1 MVEKSVKPLI
11 FTATLS
17 FVLLVSAQIFSFFGT
32 GTLGFVVAAIVV
44 TTLALFFYSP
54 GRRKSRPPNNPRN
67 FVDSVPGLAW
77 TAEPDG
83 QISSMNSRMR
93 EFLNVP
99 QGSFVVAATSIHP
112 EDRHKTFDL
121 WTLRNW
127 SEKPGTHR
135 LLGPDGRYHWF
146 RSVVQPIRDPN
157 GVIISSWGTFIDIG
171 DLKAA
176 EEALRSSEQNL
187 RSILDHIPG
196 HLATADANGV
206 HDYCNRIA
214 ETFYGHTFHELNG
227 MGFTRFVHPDDLDG
241 YISEGWHHIKN
252 GIPIDRP
259 VRLLRHD
266 GVYRWFRIRINPA
279 FDDNGNVVRWYG
291 LHSDI
296 DDEVKTLENLQQA
309 QDKLAQASE
318 FAGLAELAASI
329 AHEVNQP
336 LSAVVTNSE
345 ACQVWL
351 SADPPNLMRARTSA
365 DRIVRDAKEAAD
377 VVRRIR
383 ELFAQKAPHKGRISI
398 NEIIEDV
405 VDLIRKKYASRGL
418 VVSAKLD
425 GGMPLIVA
433 DRIQIQQVIF
443 NIARNGVEAMRTNRE
458 EPMSLDISSHYA
470 GNTAIVEIEDNGVG
484 LDDPHK
490 VFEPFFTTKSDGM
503 GMGLSICRSIID
515 AHSGRLWA
523 QARPSRG
530 ALFAFELPIQ
540 DANSLREQ
548 ESAEI
553 LHPRDIERL

>member
-11 FTATLS
+11 LMTTL
-17 FVLLVSAQIFSFFGT
+17 FLLLLVSAQVFHLLDYGPR
-32 GTLGFVVAAIVV
+32 GFAFAATTVAALGSLLWF
-44 TTLALFFYSP
+44 TS
-54 GRRKSRPPNNPRN
+54 RKRQPPERKQE
-67 FVDSVPGLAW
+67 FIESIPGLAW
-77 TAEPDG
+77 TAECDG
-83 QISSMNSRMR
+83 QISSMNSQMR
-93 EFLNVP
+93 EFLSIPSDSLSVP
-99 QGSFVVAATSIHP
+99 ATSIHP

-121 WTLRNW
+121 WTQQNGLG
-127 SEKPGTHR
+127 KPGTHR

-146 RSVVQPIRDPN
+146 RSVVQPVRDAD
-157 GVIISSWGTFIDIG
+157 GVAIWSWGTFIDID

-176 EEALRSSEQNL
+176 EDALRSSEENL

-196 HLATADANGV
+196 QISTADGNGL

-214 ETFYGHTFHELNG
+214 ETFYGHSFHELNG
-227 MGFTRFVHPDDLDG
+227 MGFARFVHPDDLDG
-241 YISEGWHHIKN
+241 YITEGWKHIKS
-252 GIPIDRP
+252 GVPIDRP

-279 FDDNGNVVRWYG
+279 FDANGNVVRWYG

-296 DDEVKTLENLQQA
+296 DDEVRMLENLQQA

-318 FAGLAELAASI
+318 FASLAELAASI

-351 SADPPNLMRARTSA
+351 SSSPPNLDRARISA

-383 ELFAQKAPHKGRISI
+383 ELFAQKVPHKGRISI

-405 VDLIRKKYASRGL
+405 VDLIRKKYSSRGL
-418 VVSAKLD
+418 TVATSLD
-425 GGMPLIVA
+425 PGMPLIFA
-433 DRIQIQQVIF
+433 DRIQIQQVVF
-443 NIARNGVEAMRTNRE
+443 NVARNGVESMQSNGE
-458 EPMSLDISSHYA
+458 DPMTLDISSRYT
-470 GNTAIVEIEDNGVG
+470 GDTAIVEIADNGVG

-490 VFEPFFTTKSDGM
+490 VFEPFFTTKTDGM
-503 GMGLSICRSIID
+503 GMGLSICRSIVD
-515 AHSGRLWA
+515 AHNGRLWA

-530 ALFAFELPIQ
+530 AVFAFELPIQ
-540 DANSLREQ
+540 DAGFHPDRDRV
-548 ESAEI
+548 EI
-553 LHPRDIERL
+553 LHKRDVERL